1 MKTISIIVAL
11 LLLACVVLAAP
22 PGASIAPRYVP
33 DTDTTVITGTVYL
46 RELRLTNTSTSAT
59 VTCAVLDKQGTPLPL
74 LASPDIS
81 PKQTILLASPS
92 GQIMLGGVSWSCSAA
107 NTIVGSIT
115 YEK

>member
-22 PGASIAPRYVP
+22 PGASVAPQYVP
-33 DTDTTVITGTVYL
+33 ATDTTVITGTVYL

-74 LASPDIS
+74 LASPDIA
-81 PKQTILLASPS
+81 PKSTLILASPG
-92 GQIMLGGVSWSCSAA
+92 GQIMPGGISWSCSSATTVVGA
-107 NTIVGSIT
+107 IV